1 MRRIIAAALAL
12 CLFAAA
18 APAPSSAQ
26 LVDGR
31 DPERLRALF
40 ERWGYRPRLTAAEG
54 DPVIWIDVEGIRTAA
69 GLGGCANGRN
79 CSYILLLAFHDD
91 IVDPPWEWLNV
102 QNNFFDVITLSRAAN
117 GMLRVRTGFVIG
129 RQGVPEST
137 LRAVLADWAS
147 TNRSILRRAAEAG
160 LARAR

>member
-1 MRRIIAAALAL
+1 MRRIIAAAVAI

-18 APAPSSAQ
+18 TPAPTQ

-40 ERWGYRPRLTAAEG
+40 ERWGYRPSLTAIRGE
-54 DPVIWIDVEGIRTAA
+54 PVIWITVEGVRTAA
-69 GLGGCANGRN
+69 GLGGCTNGRN
-79 CSYILLLAFHDD
+79 CSYLLLLAFHDA
-91 IVDPPWEWLNV
+91 IVDAPWEWLNT
-102 QNNFFDVITLSRAAN
+102 QNNFFDVVTLSRAAN
-117 GMLRVRTGFVIG
+117 GILRVRTGFVIG

-147 TNRSILRRAAEAG
+147 TNREILRRAAEAR